1 MLACDERRLV
11 TRVGRRR
18 VVRDQRA
25 FEKIWRVVARV
36 PRGRVATYGQIA
48 RMAGLLNGARTV
60 GWAMRALSE
69 DRRIGGRRV
78 PWHRVINAQGAISLR
93 GGEDGG
99 GGPRQAAAL
108 RRGGGPGLRGRP
120 DALGGDFWGRPR
132 ERGRGVPFPPPKPP
146 GSALGEN
153 SL

>member
-1 MLACDERRLV
+1 V

-99 GGPRQAAAL
+99 GAPRQAAAL
-108 RRGGGPGLRGRP
+108 RREGITVLRGGRI
-120 DALGGDFWGRPR
+120 DLGRYLW
-132 ERGRGVPFPPPKPP
+132 RGQRQRT
-146 GSALGEN
+146 
-153 SL
+153 

>member
-69 DRRIGGRRV
+69 DRRIGGGGGAPDRRGTAHGGV
-78 PWHRVINAQGAISLR
+78 SAPG
-93 GGEDGG
+93 GGETGWGG
-99 GGPRQAAAL
+99 
-108 RRGGGPGLRGRP
+108 
-120 DALGGDFWGRPR
+120 
-132 ERGRGVPFPPPKPP
+132 
-146 GSALGEN
+146 
-153 SL
+153 

>member
-60 GWAMRALSE
+60 GWAMRALPE

-99 GGPRQAAAL
+99 GAPPQAAA
-108 RRGGGPGLRGRP
+108 RRGGGVT
-120 DALGGDFWGRPR
+120 RPR
-132 ERGRGVPFPPPKPP
+132 GAP
-146 GSALGEN
+146 GHLGCHTLRRAAEET
-153 SL
+153 LGARF